1 MVGAFIWLVIIIS
14 NGYYSRVCWQQSES
28 STATSGGIIS
38 LCILCR
44 ETMEDFISMIVVRN
58 MVTPVCFMP

>member
-1 MVGAFIWLVIIIS
+1 VVGAFIWLVIIIS
-14 NGYYSRVCWQQSES
+14 KGYYSRVCWQQSES

-38 LCILCR
+38 LCR